1 MSIAAIVNPGAGGGR
16 AAALW
21 PAIRDKLVRAA
32 GEIEPIFTAG
42 PMDGERLARAA
53 VARGARVVVA
63 VGGDGTAN
71 EVANGFLMADGT
83 VTASAALAVIPC
95 GTGSDFGTS
104 FGIDSDADAAIA
116 AIASGRERLIDVGRA
131 AFVDTDGQP
140 ASRLFVNI
148 ASFGLSG
155 TIARNVNLSARS
167 SRMPGRVKYLVA
179 TLKALASWQ
188 PMRIRLSADG
198 RVLEREIM
206 FAAVANCRYF
216 GGGMMVAPEAEP
228 DDGLLDL
235 VIVNRT
241 TKLYL
246 ARKIG
251 LVYRG
256 AHTILPEVEI
266 IRAKRLEVEVA
277 DSAGTGTACLELD
290 GESPGR
296 LPCSFSLLPRA
307 LRVAM

>member
-1 MSIAAIVNPGAGGGR
+1 MSIVAIVNPGAGGGR
-16 AAALW
+16 AQALW
-21 PAIRDKLVRAA
+21 PAIREKLERAA
-32 GEIEPIFTAG
+32 GAIEPVFTAG

-53 VARGARVVVA
+53 IAQGARTVVA

-71 EVANGFLMADGT
+71 EVANGFLSPDGT
-83 VTASAALAVIPC
+83 VTTSAAMAVIPC

-104 FGIDSDADAAIA
+104 FGIDSDPDAAIT

-131 AFVDTDGQP
+131 EFTDMDGKRV
-140 ASRLFVNI
+140 SRLFVNI

-155 TIARNVNLSARS
+155 TIARNLNLSARS
-167 SRMPGRVKYLVA
+167 ARLPGRLKYLVA
-179 TLKALASWQ
+179 TLKALAPWQ
-188 PMRIRLSADG
+188 PVRIRIVADG
-198 RVLEREIM
+198 TVMEREIM
-206 FAAVANCRYF
+206 FAAIANCRYF

-256 AHTILPEVEI
+256 AHTALPEVEI
-266 IRAKRLEVEVA
+266 IRARSVEAEVA
-277 DSAGTGTACLELD
+277 DGAASGAAFVELD

-296 LPCSFSLLPRA
+296 LPCGFSLLPRA
-307 LRVAM
+307 LRLAI